1 MPRLVGSELEGLSAI
16 VTGGTAGIGEAIVRL
31 FRARGARVVVV
42 ARGAEA
48 GEQLVDELGA
58 DGVAFLAGDVTGPGT
73 PGAAVALAR
82 ERFGG
87 LDVLV
92 NNAGM
97 DHVHEIETV
106 PLDEVRR
113 VMEVNFVAPLAMIQA
128 AAPALRARTQG
139 GAIVNVISR
148 LASIAVPGM
157 NVYGAAKAALHAI
170 TRGAAVE
177 LARAG
182 VRVNSV
188 APGFTET
195 PLMRAWL
202 DHEPDPAEARRAA
215 LAGIPQGRFATP
227 HDVAAAV
234 AYLAS
239 PDAAHVTGASLAVD
253 GGYTAQ

>member
-1 MPRLVGSELEGLSAI
+1 
-16 VTGGTAGIGEAIVRL
+16 VT
-31 FRARGARVVVV
+31 
-42 ARGAEA
+42 
-48 GEQLVDELGA
+48 DP
-58 DGVAFLAGDVTGPGT
+58 DT
-73 PGAAVALAR
+73 PAAAVALAR

-97 DHVHEIETV
+97 DYVHDIV
-106 PLDEVRR
+106 SAPLADVRR
-113 VMEVNFVAPLAMIQA
+113 VFEVNLVAPLAMIQA
-128 AAPALRARTQG
+128 AAPALRGRG
-139 GAIVNVISR
+139 GAIVNIVSR
-148 LASIAVPGM
+148 LASVAVPGM

-170 TRGAAVE
+170 TRGIAIE
-177 LARAG
+177 LAREG

-195 PLMRAWL
+195 PLMSAWL
-202 DHEPDPAEARRAA
+202 DDQADPAEARRRAA
-215 LAGIPQGRFATP
+215 AAIPQGRFATP
-227 HDVAAAV
+227 RDVAAAV

>member
-1 MPRLVGSELEGLSAI
+1 VVGQLEGESAI

-48 GEQLVDELGA
+48 GERLVSELG
-58 DGVAFLAGDVTGPGT
+58 DEHVAFLAADVTDPGT
-73 PGAAVALAR
+73 PAAAVALAR
-82 ERFGG
+82 RRFGG

-97 DHVHEIETV
+97 DYVHEIASA
-106 PLDEVRR
+106 PLADVRR
-113 VMEVNFVAPLAMIQA
+113 VMELNLVAPLAMIQA
-128 AAPALRARTQG
+128 ALPELARRG
-139 GAIVNVISR
+139 GAVVNVTSR

-157 NVYGAAKAALHAI
+157 NVYGATKAALHAI
-170 TRGAAVE
+170 TRGAAIE
-177 LARAG
+177 LADAG

-195 PLMRAWL
+195 PLMSAWL
-202 DHEPDPAEARRAA
+202 DAQPDAAEARRAA
-215 LAGIPQGRFATP
+215 LQGIPQRRFATP
-227 HDVAAAV
+227 EDVAAAV

-239 PDAAHVTGASLAVD
+239 REAGHVTGASLAVD

>member
-1 MPRLVGSELEGLSAI
+1 
-16 VTGGTAGIGEAIVRL
+16 
-31 FRARGARVVVV
+31 
-42 ARGAEA
+42 
-48 GEQLVDELGA
+48 
-58 DGVAFLAGDVTGPGT
+58 
-73 PGAAVALAR
+73 
-82 ERFGG
+82 
-87 LDVLV
+87 
-92 NNAGM
+92 
-97 DHVHEIETV
+97 
-106 PLDEVRR
+106 
-113 VMEVNFVAPLAMIQA
+113 MEVNFVAPLAMIQA
-128 AAPALRARTQG
+128 AVPALRARERG

-170 TRGAAVE
+170 TRGAAIE

-202 DHEPDPAEARRAA
+202 DEQPNPAEARRAA

-227 HDVAAAV
+227 HDVATAV
-234 AYLAS
+234 AFLAS